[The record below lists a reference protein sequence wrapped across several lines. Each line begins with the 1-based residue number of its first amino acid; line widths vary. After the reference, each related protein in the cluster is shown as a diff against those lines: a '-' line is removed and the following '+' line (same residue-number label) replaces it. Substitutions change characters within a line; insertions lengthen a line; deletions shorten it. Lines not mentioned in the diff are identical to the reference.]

1 MATSSWTRT
10 ARAAAPLL
18 FFGVIVAWASA
29 PARATILPAGFVE
42 TLVAR
47 GMTSATAS
55 VHAPDGRIFV
65 TEQAGGVRLIKDGV
79 LLSTPFAQL
88 PADDFGERGLL
99 GITLHPDFAR
109 NGYVYV

>member
-10 ARAAAPLL
+10 ARIAAPLV
-18 FFGVIVAWASA
+18 FTGVIVAWASP

-79 LLSTPFAQL
+79 LLPTPFAQL
-88 PADDFGERGLL
+88 PADDFGDKGIHR
-99 GITLHPDFAR
+99 ITLHPDIPR
-109 NGYVYV
+109 